1 MQLGV
6 CFLGESKLQTKIDL
20 DRLPRHIAVIMD
32 GNGRWAQKHSLP
44 RVEGHWAGVKVVDRI
59 VTLGCRINLQALTLY
74 SFSDENWNRP
84 SAEIGTLMKILD
96 FYLKK
101 ELNRMKEE
109 NIQFNVIGHIEEL
122 PLSVQKLIKSS
133 IEETRNNTG
142 MILTLALSYGG
153 RQEIMD
159 AVKKIAE
166 MVKEGKVLPE
176 DINSPLF
183 ESFLSTYPIP
193 DPDLLIRTSGER
205 RISNFLLYQSAYTE
219 LHYNNVLW
227 PDFTEDD
234 FLSAIIDYQGRDRRF
249 GLIQE
254 QIAKA

>member
-1 MQLGV
+1 MV
-6 CFLGESKLQTKIDL
+6 ESNLQEKIDFR
-20 DRLPRHIAVIMD
+20 RLPRHIAVIMD
-32 GNGRWAQKHSLP
+32 GNGRWAQKNSLP

-59 VTLGCRINLQALTLY
+59 VTLGCKLNLEALTLY

-84 SAEIGTLMKILD
+84 SEEIGTLMKILD

-101 ELNRMKEE
+101 ELNRMKED
-109 NIQFNVIGHIEEL
+109 NIQFNTIGRIEDL
-122 PLSVQKLIKSS
+122 PASIQKLLQYS
-133 IEETRNNTG
+133 IDETRKNTG

-159 AVKKIAE
+159 AVKKVAQMLKDEKISIE
-166 MVKEGKVLPE
+166 EI
-176 DINSPLF
+176 DQSLF
-183 ESFLSTYPIP
+183 ESFLSTHPIP
-193 DPDLLIRTSGER
+193 DPDLLIRTSGEK

-227 PDFTEDD
+227 PDFTEED
-234 FLSAIIDYQGRDRRF
+234 FLNAIIDYQNRDRRF
-249 GLIQE
+249 GMTQE